1 MGRPQESEKE
11 KRGKEKKR
19 KGKKKRKEQRKREKK
34 KRKDGEK
41 NYLPCIM
48 KKRREKAEEK
58 KRKVSFRITFLFISF
73 LLQSRAFVWFGKKK
87 WSKKTKRKEK
97 KIEKKET
104 PKRKKRKEK
113 EKKKSLVLFP
123 FIFFLVSPYFE
134 HRRLRTRYPNNILEE
149 TLKPKYNFFLFYA
162 FFIEE

>member
-19 KGKKKRKEQRKREKK
+19 KEKEKKNRKEHRKREKK

-58 KRKVSFRITFLFISF
+58 ERKVSFRITFLFISF
-73 LLQSRAFVWFGKKK
+73 LLQSRAFVWFGKKQ
-87 WSKKTKRKEK
+87 KEK
-97 KIEKKET
+97 K
-104 PKRKKRKEK
+104 RK
-113 EKKKSLVLFP
+113 
-123 FIFFLVSPYFE
+123 
-134 HRRLRTRYPNNILEE
+134 
-149 TLKPKYNFFLFYA
+149 
-162 FFIEE
+162 